1 MKQGCIAVAKFI
13 SGGPSINAASVEV
26 LPLPPPPPQDP
37 PVTFDSAGAKLDEKL
52 KKDLSALAK
61 ERDLQR
67 AAGNSTLDQWRG
79 LLDRA

>member
-1 MKQGCIAVAKFI
+1 MKLGCIAKANFI
-13 SGGPSINAASVEV
+13 SGATTVNATSAEI
-26 LPLPPPPPQDP
+26 LPPPPPSPQEP
-37 PVTFDSAGAKLDEKL
+37 PSTFDSAGAKLDTKL
-52 KKDLSALAK
+52 KNDLSALAK